1 MTERKETPVYGK
13 IVDDVRRRIESEQ
26 WQEGQKLPGERELC
40 NLYGVARG
48 TLKAAFSELQKAGL
62 IRQVRGSGTYVES
75 REKGV
80 EDLEKQADDLVA
92 FLASL
97 KLGEDEILTLGK
109 TFILQKSTTEA
120 KDGK

>member
-1 MTERKETPVYGK
+1 MSPGSGRKARNSPGK
-13 IVDDVRRRIESEQ
+13 GNSVIFTG
-26 WQEGQKLPGERELC
+26 W
-40 NLYGVARG
+40 RG
-48 TLKAAFSELQKAGL
+48 DAFSELQKAGL

-75 REKGV
+75 REKGMK
-80 EDLEKQADDLVA
+80 DLEKQADELVA